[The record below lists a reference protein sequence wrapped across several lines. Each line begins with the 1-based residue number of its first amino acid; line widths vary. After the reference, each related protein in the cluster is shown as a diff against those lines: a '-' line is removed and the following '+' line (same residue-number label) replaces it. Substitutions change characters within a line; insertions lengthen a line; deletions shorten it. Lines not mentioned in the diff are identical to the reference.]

1 MKMMC
6 NDLIQSM
13 KYLTVLAAAM
23 LAFPLAA
30 APVVKTEHVEAR
42 LVTERASAQPGKPIT
57 VGLQL
62 RMAPHWHT
70 YWKNPGDSGLPT
82 RIDWV
87 LPEGW
92 KAGAIQWP
100 YPKPLPV
107 GPLVN
112 YGYEDEVVLLVELR
126 PPANATRTANIKAR
140 AEWLVCKDVCIPEKG
155 ELDLALPV
163 SAKEGPP
170 DPSGQVAIERSRNN
184 LPVVPAGWKFTSAVR
199 GNTLTIHLAPPQG
212 KKAPAKALFFPDR
225 ENLIENAAPQKLTR
239 EGGALRIEMRLAE
252 PLPTDHRSLTGV
264 AVADDGWA
272 GAGKA
277 IEVVA
282 PA

>member
-1 MKMMC
+1 MLQR
-6 NDLIQSM
+6 LIA
-13 KYLTVLAAAM
+13 LAAT
-23 LAFPLAA
+23 LAACAALA
-30 APVVKTEHVEAR
+30 APVVKTERVEAQ
-42 LVTERASAQPGKPIT
+42 LIAERESVQPGKPMP
-57 VGLQL
+57 VGLKL

-112 YGYEDEVVLLVELR
+112 YGYEDEVVLLVELT

-170 DPSGQVAIERSRNN
+170 DPSGQVA
-184 LPVVPAGWKFTSAVR
+184 
-199 GNTLTIHLAPPQG
+199 
-212 KKAPAKALFFPDR
+212 
-225 ENLIENAAPQKLTR
+225 
-239 EGGALRIEMRLAE
+239 
-252 PLPTDHRSLTGV
+252 
-264 AVADDGWA
+264 
-272 GAGKA
+272 
-277 IEVVA
+277 
-282 PA
+282 